1 MAYSTLAWF
10 STTSYLAPF
19 LKKSLRP
26 NSPQLEKLNTEITG
40 TDAHKSSS
48 RVLSP
53 EEEIIIQMAKEYPAL
68 FIT

>member
-1 MAYSTLAWF
+1 MAYSTSAWF
-10 STTSYLAPF
+10 STASRWAPF
-19 LKKSLRP
+19 LQDSLRL

-53 EEEIIIQMAKEYPAL
+53 EEEIIIQMAKEYPSL